1 MISRIKGEL
10 VAIEGGRLELRCGPL
25 TYTLLVPAADEP
37 HLASRLGE
45 HVELHT
51 LHYLESQG
59 QGATYVPRLLGF
71 SCAGDRA
78 FFELL
83 TTVRGMGARR
93 TLKVLR
99 LPAARIAEAIAN
111 KDIDLLTTLPEI
123 GRRTAETIVA
133 DLHGRVDRLRDDG
146 AGPPPNARAPVA
158 VRDAVAAL
166 VELGEPKPKARQLVE
181 QALNADPSL
190 ESADALAGAAY
201 RLREN

>member
-71 SCAGDRA
+71 SSAGDRA

-133 DLHGRVDRLRDDG
+133 ELHGRMDRLRDAG
-146 AGPPPNARAPVA
+146 AGPPPNAREPVA

-181 QALNADPSL
+181 QAMTADPSL
-190 ESADALAGAAY
+190 ESADALVGAAY